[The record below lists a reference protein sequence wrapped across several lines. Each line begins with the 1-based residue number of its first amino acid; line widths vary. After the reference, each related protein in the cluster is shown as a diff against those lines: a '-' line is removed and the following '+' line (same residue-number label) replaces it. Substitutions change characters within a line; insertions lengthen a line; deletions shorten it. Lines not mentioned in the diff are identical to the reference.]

1 MIREILQWT
10 FKEHGIM
17 NIRSTAFSGAIAV
30 LFASLVCIYTPN
42 TAAQTFRGSIQGT
55 VTDSTGA
62 AIPGAQVKVFSPGTG
77 LSRTVSTNDLGGY
90 VASELPLGTYNI
102 TVEREGFRSTT
113 LTGIPVSVGSAT
125 RADAKLATGEVQ
137 EVVQVTAEVPMVETS
152 TNTTGGSIEASQVA
166 ELPVN
171 GRDYTKLLELV
182 PGATSDPVGSTESAG
197 SYGLFSL
204 NGNRGR
210 SNNYLLD
217 GTDMN
222 DGYRNL
228 PSVNQAGV
236 WGCPSTILPVDA
248 LAEIPVTGNSE
259 AEFGRSS
266 GATVNIVTKSG
277 TNQIH
282 GSASESFRNDS
293 LSARNY
299 FNTDDLPK
307 NSFTNNQF
315 SGLVDGPILRD
326 KTFFTLAYEGQRE
339 NGGLP
344 QQGTVFSPD
353 DVTANTPAGGIN
365 PVIKKLLDSE
375 PWGVLPQ
382 TGGNVTFTTPF
393 SNNSDNIIAKVD
405 QHLKLFS
412 PGDLLTARYFY
423 AHGMQSFPLG
433 MLYTGSSAPG
443 FNTSTPTHVNIVSLS
458 YTSIPKPNLIF
469 EIRGGYNRFLQQFL
483 PQDIGLNPF
492 TAFGLN
498 TLPDGYSS
506 RDLGLP
512 TITVSGIDSKGNT
525 FSYSPIGATGSD
537 SRGRVDTNYQ
547 LFGNVSL
554 VKGRHSYKAG
564 VEWRRTFINSFI
576 DSGHRGKL
584 VFSGH
589 SVTDP
594 NTQKTTTFS
603 GLQDF
608 LAGYIDGGSSA
619 DGNGTR
625 YSYQNG
631 GGAYLLD
638 SWHLTSKVT
647 LNYGLRWD
655 YYGVV
660 GAENNAFSI
669 FNVKTGNLE
678 TVGAKGGP
686 SSLYPRDLTDFAP
699 RFSIADDL
707 LGNGKLVIR
716 TGAGIFYDGAS
727 QDFFVGNQPWNTSPA
742 EAGPAFNGIGF
753 ATPTVTGVD
762 VAGNPTSIISAGSP
776 VFSGYAP
783 NSVFT
788 VDQHLVTPR
797 YVSYDLNIESQIAK
811 KVALQIGYVGSQGRH
826 LYHFR
831 DLNQV
836 NNESGPVT
844 CANGQK
850 IQPGNVCYPSYS
862 IGSFTGIPLVYLNQI
877 ETSAISNYNSL
888 QTTLK
893 VLNWHNVTSTV
904 NYTWAHSIDT
914 ASDGLDFVP
923 NAAQPDDSFNPHA
936 ERASS
941 NFDVR
946 QRFQWY
952 WTYNLPKFNYAEKIT
967 SGWALDGMFN
977 FATGQ
982 PYTVSYIYENDLN
995 GSGEFF
1001 GRPDIIGDPHKGA
1014 SGANLL
1020 NLEAFAAPCTNI
1032 DTNPNS
1038 QTYESCLSG
1047 GHPGNEGRNA
1057 FNATNYTNYDFSLTK
1072 TSHLTEK
1079 LTMELRGDFFNVF
1092 NHPNFSNPL
1101 LPGFGVDGF
1110 ASSHIEGNRLIAGS
1124 GPGTSGQYLATTATP
1139 DVGSGNPYLGGGGPR
1154 STQLAVHFTF

>member
-1 MIREILQWT
+1 M
-10 FKEHGIM
+10 K
-17 NIRSTAFSGAIAV
+17 NPVIAV
-30 LFASLVCIYTPN
+30 FSLCFSLIIACASS
-42 TAAQTFRGSIQGT
+42 AQTFRGSIQGT
-55 VTDSTGA
+55 ITDSSGA
-62 AIPGAQVKVFSPGTG
+62 AIAGAHVKVFSPGTG

-90 VASELPLGTYNI
+90 VASELPLGTYDI
-102 TVEREGFRSTT
+102 TVEKNGFGTTT
-113 LTGIPVSVGSAT
+113 LTDIPVSVGTPT
-125 RADAKLATGEVQ
+125 RADAKLSAGAVE
-137 EVVQVTAEVPMVETS
+137 EVVQVTAEVPLVETAS
-152 TNTTGGSIEASQVA
+152 NTTGGSIEASQVA

-277 TNQIH
+277 TNQFH
-282 GSASESFRNDS
+282 GSASESYRNDS

-299 FNTDDLPK
+299 FNTVDLPK
-307 NSFTNNQF
+307 NSFTNHQF
-315 SGLVDGPILRD
+315 SGLVDGPIIRD
-326 KTFFTLAYEGQRE
+326 KSFFTLAYEGQRE

-344 QQGTVFSPD
+344 QLGTVPGLSDIETYESNFGA
-353 DVTANTPAGGIN
+353 VN
-365 PVIKKLLDSE
+365 PVIQKLLDSK
-375 PWGVLPQ
+375 PWGTLPQ
-382 TGGNVTFTTPF
+382 TGGNETFTTPF
-393 SNNSDNIIAKVD
+393 SNNSDNVIAKVD
-405 QHLKLFS
+405 QHMKLFS

-443 FNTSTPTHVNIVSLS
+443 FNTLTPTHVNIVSLS

-483 PQDIGLNPF
+483 PQDIGLNPE

-498 TLPDGYSS
+498 TLPPGFSP

-512 TITVSGIDSKGNT
+512 TIAVSG
-525 FSYSPIGATGSD
+525 YSPIGATGSD
-537 SRGRVDTNYQ
+537 SRGRIDTNYQ

-554 VKGRHSYKAG
+554 IKGRHSYKAG

-584 VFSGH
+584 VFNSL
-589 SVTDP
+589 D
-594 NTQKTTTFS
+594 
-603 GLQDF
+603 DF
-608 LAGYIDGGSSA
+608 LSGTIDGGSSA
-619 DGNGTR
+619 EGDGRR

-638 SWHLTSKVT
+638 SWHLNSKIT
-647 LNYGLRWD
+647 ANYGLRWD

-660 GAENNAFSI
+660 GAKNNAFSI
-669 FNVKTGNLE
+669 FNVKTGEME
-678 TVGAKGGP
+678 TVGAAGGP
-686 SSLYPRDLTDFAP
+686 SSLYPRDLTNFAP
-699 RFSIADDL
+699 RFSVADDL
-707 LGNGKLVIR
+707 LGNGKLVVR

-727 QDFFVGNQPWNTSPA
+727 QDFFVGNQPWNTNPA

-753 ATPTVTGVD
+753 AAGV
-762 VAGNPTSIISAGSP
+762 ASSIPIDSSP
-776 VFSGYAP
+776 IFSDYAP
-783 NSVFT
+783 SSAFT

-797 YVSYDLNIESQIAK
+797 YVSYDLNIESQLAK
-811 KVALQIGYVGSQGRH
+811 KIALQIGYVGSQGRH

-836 NNESGPVT
+836 DNESGPVT
-844 CANGQK
+844 CANGQT
-850 IQPGNVCYPSYS
+850 IQPGDVCYPSYS
-862 IGSFTGIPLVYLNQI
+862 IGSFTDIPLVYLNQI

-893 VLNWHNVTSTV
+893 VLNLHGLTSTV

-946 QRFQWY
+946 QRFQWF
-952 WTYNLPKFNYAEKIT
+952 WTYNLRKFDRADKLLN
-967 SGWALDGMFN
+967 GWAVDGMFN
-977 FATGQ
+977 YATGQ

-995 GSGEFF
+995 QSGEWF
-1001 GRPDIIGDPHKGA
+1001 GRPDVIGDPYAGA
-1014 SGANLL
+1014 HGTNLL
-1020 NLEAFAAPCTNI
+1020 NLEAFAAPCSNI

-1038 QTYESCLSG
+1038 PTYESCLSG
-1047 GHPGNEGRNA
+1047 GHPGSEGRNA
-1057 FNATNYTNYDFSLTK
+1057 FKAPNFTNFDFSLTK
-1072 TSHLTEK
+1072 TTHLTEK
-1079 LTMELRGDFFNVF
+1079 VAMELRTDFFNIF

-1110 ASSHIEGNRLIAGS
+1110 ASAHLDENNRLIAGS
-1124 GPGTSGQYLATTATP
+1124 VPGTSGQFLQATATP

-1154 STQLAVHFTF
+1154 SMQMAVHFTF